1 MNMTSD
7 AFDRAAELDRIARRL
22 RDFDD
27 KTLAELDRLT
37 DESTYLVADPE
48 SAAVPDRVVPVPDH
62 MSPAPSAGGAI
73 VVGNAAPGHAIADGP
88 ARRPTTGHA
97 IDGAPSRRPTVERSR
112 PERAGTDMERRRL
125 LAGGAAIGAAAV
137 TGAFALRGGGED
149 SARAESSRM
158 TTIIDL
164 YQQLD
169 RLDLDGRLRSAM
181 ALILVAISAV
191 RTAAGALEAGVDAVG
206 RALDVAEAAL
216 VPIRD
221 GLARLE
227 VMVGRLG
234 GAFERL
240 AAAVAERAEP
250 VAEAVGGV
258 LEDALNFLPPAIAVP
273 VREGLDALR
282 MLVDMVPAA
291 VAAAQDDL
299 ILPLRTTWLPV
310 ENGGTPGIHEEL
322 FVPLRERVLGPG
334 RDLVAQLRAFE
345 ATWSESVD
353 PLESVLVQRAAVRAR
368 IDELAA

>member
-7 AFDRAAELDRIARRL
+7 AFDRAAALDRIARRL

-48 SAAVPDRVVPVPDH
+48 SAAVADRVVPVPDH
-62 MSPAPSAGGAI
+62 MSPVPSAGGAI
-73 VVGNAAPGHAIADGP
+73 VVGSAAS
-88 ARRPTTGHA
+88 GHA
-97 IDGAPSRRPTVERSR
+97 IDGAPSRRPAAERSR
-112 PERAGTDMERRRL
+112 LQHSSTDMERRRL

-137 TGAFALRGGGED
+137 TGVFALRGGGGEE

-164 YQQLD
+164 YRQLD
-169 RLDLDGRLRSAM
+169 SMDLDGRLRSAM

-221 GLARLE
+221 GLTRLE

-258 LEDALNFLPPAIAVP
+258 LEDVLNFLPPAIAVP

-282 MLVDMVPAA
+282 MLVDMVPTA

-334 RDLVAQLRAFE
+334 RDVVAQLRAFE
-345 ATWSESVD
+345 ATWSESVG
-353 PLESVLVQRAAVRAR
+353 PLESVLNERAVVRAR